1 MNAAHHS
8 IPDSVSVAKTL
19 TIGVEATAFSVRRS
33 GISNY
38 IVNLLTHLDAVAGN
52 IRLLMYSHSPL
63 DMRELPRA
71 IPRVVGRPRRGIVWR
86 NTALAAALAADRPD
100 VFWGAN
106 GLLPIVR
113 PRHMRTVI
121 TVYDLVYLLAGDASP
136 WVNRLTRRFDQPYSV
151 RVADRVMAI
160 SRSTAADMARVYRRS
175 PDEVILPIVSA
186 AYRPQSEAAVAI
198 VRDKYALP
206 AEYLLTIG
214 TLEPRKNLVSLIRA
228 MLHLQKQGVAVPPLI
243 IAGGRGWLDG
253 EIARAVVQAEAAGV
267 ARTLGYVDEADMP
280 ALYAGA
286 RHFVFAPLY
295 EGFGMPVVE
304 AQLCGTP
311 VVASDI
317 PSLHEASGGYA
328 TFFAPTVEGIAACLA
343 GLTANSAGIPR
354 RPIQSID
361 NDPLAAA
368 ARLWSV
374 MQSSLR

>member
-1 MNAAHHS
+1 MTR
-8 IPDSVSVAKTL
+8 TL

-38 IVNLLTHLDAVAGN
+38 IVNLLTHLDAVAGD

-63 DMRELPRA
+63 DMPELPRA
-71 IPRVVGRPRRGIVWR
+71 VARVVGRPGRGILWR
-86 NTALAAALAADRPD
+86 NTGLASALKADRPD

-106 GLLPIVR
+106 GLLPLVR
-113 PRHMRTVI
+113 PRRMRTVI
-121 TVYDLVYLLAGDASP
+121 TVHDLVYLLAADASP
-136 WVNRLTRRFDQPYSV
+136 LVNRLTRRFDQPFAV
-151 RVADRVMAI
+151 RVADRTMAN
-160 SRSTAADMARVYRRS
+160 SQSTATDMTRVYGRA
-175 PDEVILPIVSA
+175 PDEVILPIVNP
-186 AYRPQSEAAVAI
+186 AYRLQPEAAVAM
-198 VRDKYALP
+198 VREKYALP

-228 MLHLQKQGVAVPPLI
+228 MLRLQEQGVAVPPLI

-253 EIARAVVQAEAAGV
+253 EITRAVAQAEAAGV
-267 ARTLGYVDEADMP
+267 ARTLGYVDESDMP

-317 PSLHEASGGYA
+317 PSLREASAGYA
-328 TFFAPTVEGIAACLA
+328 TFFAPTLEGIARCLA
-343 GLTANSAGIPR
+343 GLAKDPGASPR
-354 RPIQSID
+354 RPVESID
-361 NDPLAAA
+361 NDPVAAA

-374 MQSSLR
+374 MQSSLD

>member
-1 MNAAHHS
+1 MTR
-8 IPDSVSVAKTL
+8 TL
-19 TIGVEATAFSVRRS
+19 TIGIEATAFSVRRT

-38 IVNLLTHLDAVAGN
+38 IVNLLTHLDAVAGD
-52 IRLLMYSHSPL
+52 IRVLMYSHSPL
-63 DMRELPRA
+63 DMPELPRA

-113 PRHMRTVI
+113 PRRMPTVI

-136 WVNRLTRRFDQPYSV
+136 LINRLTRRFDQPYSV
-151 RVADRVMAI
+151 RAADRVMAI
-160 SRSTAADMARVYRRS
+160 SRSTAQDMTRVYGRA
-175 PDEVILPIVSA
+175 PDAVILPIVNP
-186 AYRPQSEAAVAI
+186 AYRRQSEAAVAI
-198 VRDKYALP
+198 VRDRYALP

-228 MLHLQKQGVAVPPLI
+228 MLRLQEQGVAVPQLI

-253 EIARAVVQAEAAGV
+253 EITRAVAQAEAAGV
-267 ARTLGYVDEADMP
+267 ARTMGYVDEADMP

-311 VVASDI
+311 ILASDI
-317 PSLHEASGGYA
+317 PALREASAGYA
-328 TFFAPTVEGIAACLA
+328 TFFEPTVEGIAACLA
-343 GLTANSAGIPR
+343 GLNTRPAESPR
-354 RPIQSID
+354 RPVESID
-361 NDPLAAA
+361 NDPMAAA

-374 MQSSLR
+374 LKSSLR

>member
-1 MNAAHHS
+1 MSRA
-8 IPDSVSVAKTL
+8 L

-38 IVNLLTHLDAVAGN
+38 IINLLAHFDEVAGD

-63 DMRELPRA
+63 DIPELPRA
-71 IPRVVGRPRRGIVWR
+71 IARKVGRPGRGIVWR
-86 NTALAAALAADRPD
+86 NTGLASALRADQPD

-106 GLLPIVR
+106 GLLPIIR
-113 PRHMRTVI
+113 PRRMRTVV

-160 SRSTAADMARVYRRS
+160 SRSTAADMTQVYGRA

-186 AYRPQSEAAVAI
+186 AYKPQPQAAVAV
-198 VRDKYALP
+198 VRHKYALP

-228 MLHLQKQGVAVPPLI
+228 MLRLQEQGVFVPPLI
-243 IAGGRGWLDG
+243 VAGGRGWLDG
-253 EIARAVVQAEAAGV
+253 EITRAVAAAETAGV
-267 ARTLGYVDEADMP
+267 ARTLGYVDELDMP
-280 ALYAGA
+280 ALYSGA
-286 RHFVFAPLY
+286 AYFVFAPLY

-304 AQLCGTP
+304 AQMCGTA
-311 VVASDI
+311 VIASDI
-317 PSLHEASGGYA
+317 ASLREASAGYA
-328 TFFAPTVEGIAACLA
+328 TFFSPTVEGIAACLA
-343 GLTANSAGIPR
+343 KLATNPAATPR
-354 RPIQSID
+354 RPVDSID
-361 NDPLAAA
+361 NDPMAAA

-374 MQSSLR
+374 MRSTLD